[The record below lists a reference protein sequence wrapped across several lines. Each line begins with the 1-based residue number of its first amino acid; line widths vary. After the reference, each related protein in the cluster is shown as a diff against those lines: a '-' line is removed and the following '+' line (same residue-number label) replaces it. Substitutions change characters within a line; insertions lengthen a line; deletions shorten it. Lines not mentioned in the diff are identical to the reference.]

1 MTDTTLLLTGV
12 VVFGLMA
19 IGVLMTILEFR
30 QLRSVES
37 KTAVADTETGRD
49 RYRPPSADKD

>member
-1 MTDTTLLLTGV
+1 MTDATLLFTGA

-37 KTAVADTETGRD
+37 KTDAADTEPARE